1 MIGSKR
7 RRLWS
12 PAVMV
17 TAVTLIATAASANAA
32 TITVNDG
39 GDTTADDGA
48 CTLREAIT
56 AANTNAASGATP
68 GECAAGEDGPAV
80 RDAIQFGLTAGFH
93 VISPGSALPVATDTV
108 EIDGT
113 NGAAG
118 ARIRID
124 GTSAGA
130 LAKGLVITTGSDG
143 SYVHDLAITNFD
155 TDGLYLFAS
164 SNVAEDV
171 VSGTNLAGTDATM
184 GNGDNGI
191 EVLGDDNQILAS
203 VASANAH
210 DGVFIDY
217 RADGTSITG
226 SRIGT
231 TRDGTADLGNAFNGI
246 TIASASLEAAND
258 TRIGGATGLTAGGD
272 CTGDCNVIAGNNLDG
287 IQESSALIPITGTEI
302 IGNHIGTDRAGT
314 AAVANGRDG
323 IIVQGVIQA
332 TSISRNQ
339 VGGNAADGILISPT
353 STTGVAVGPADTT
366 IAGNLIGVDAA
377 GSAALGNGD
386 RGIRVVSD
394 VTSGFDPIR
403 GTVIGG
409 STGLSADD
417 CTGDCN
423 VISASGTFGVELVGN
438 VDGTQVLGNKIGTDA
453 NGTIDLGNQQ
463 AGVGVGGADTT
474 VIGVPGGG
482 NVISGNATAGIQISD
497 ATGATIQG
505 NLVGV
510 GADGTA
516 ALGNTL
522 AGVQL
527 LTGTN
532 GVEVG
537 GIASGATNVVAHNH
551 ADGVDV
557 AGGAPGA
564 QENSVLRNSIFA
576 NGGLGIDLGAVLG
589 SGDGVTAND
598 GPGDADTGGNGLQN
612 FPDLRA
618 AVADQGA
625 DTTRVIGSLESAAST
640 AFRVEVFAS
649 GSPDPSGHGEGEL
662 YLGATTVATDPS
674 GHAEIDVTLPSAA
687 SPGAAVS
694 ATATELGPG
703 GAPLGTSEFAGNV
716 SEGCSSTATSGDD
729 VICGTAGKDTIDGGA
744 GDDIILAGGGK
755 DTISGGSGDD
765 IIDGGTGEDTADY
778 SSSAAGVE
786 ADLGAGSATGDG
798 TDTLQGIED
807 VTGSSHGDDLTG
819 DGAANVLKGADGR
832 DEINGGDTADVLKG
846 GKGADTISGGKG
858 ADTVEGDEKADTLD
872 GGKGADDVEGGGGK
886 DVAKGDSGSD
896 SVHGGGAND
905 TVKGGDG
912 GDDKVKGGDGKDT
925 LDGGEGKGDVC
936 DGGAGKDA
944 KTHKGCEKVKSIP

>member
-1 MIGSKR
+1 MMGRKR
-7 RRLWS
+7 IWS
-12 PAVMV
+12 PALV
-17 TAVTLIATAASANAA
+17 ATAAALIASAPAASAA
-32 TITVNDG
+32 TITVNDA
-39 GDTTADDGA
+39 GDTTADDGV

-130 LAKGLVITTGSDG
+130 LAKGIVITTGSDG

-155 TDGLYLFAS
+155 TDGLYLFSS
-164 SNVAEDV
+164 SNVTEDV
-171 VSGTNLAGTDATM
+171 VSGTNLAGTDATS

-191 EVLGDDNQILAS
+191 EVLGDDNQIEDS
-203 VASANAH
+203 VSSAN
-210 DGVFIDY
+210 GSYGIYIDY
-217 RADGTSITG
+217 RADGTTITG

-246 TIASASLEAAND
+246 TIASDSLEAADD
-258 TRIGGATGLTAGGD
+258 TTIGGTTGLTAGGD
-272 CTGDCNVIAGNNLDG
+272 CTGDCNVIAGNTFDG
-287 IQESSALIPITGTEI
+287 IQESSAAVPITGTEI
-302 IGNHIGTDRAGT
+302 TGNHIGTDLAGT

-339 VGGNAADGILISPT
+339 VGGNAAEGILISPT
-353 STTGVAVGPADTT
+353 STTGATVGPADTT
-366 IAGNLIGVDAA
+366 IAGNLIGVDAT
-377 GSAALGNGD
+377 GSTALGNGD

-394 VTSGFDPIR
+394 VTSSFDPIR

-453 NGTIDLGNQQ
+453 NGTADLGNQQ
-463 AGVGVGGADTT
+463 AGVGIGSTDATVVGAPGA
-474 VIGVPGGG
+474 G
-482 NVISGNATAGIQISD
+482 NVISGNATSGIQISD
-497 ATGATIQG
+497 ANGATVQG

-510 GADGTA
+510 GADGTT

-522 AGVQL
+522 AGVWL
-527 LTGTN
+527 LTGAN
-532 GVEVG
+532 DVEVG
-537 GIASGATNVVAHNH
+537 GTTAGASNVVAHNGG
-551 ADGVDV
+551 DGVEI
-557 AGGAPGA
+557 AGGTPGA

-576 NGGLGIDLGAVLG
+576 NGGLGIDLGAILG

-598 GPGDADTGGNGLQN
+598 GPGDADSGGNGLQN
-612 FPDLRA
+612 FPGLRA

-625 DTTRVIGSLESAAST
+625 DTTRVIGALDSAANKS
-640 AFRVEVFAS
+640 FRVELFAN
-649 GSPDPSGHGEGEL
+649 GTPDASGHGEAEV
-662 YLGATTVATDPS
+662 YLGTVTVTTDGA
-674 GHAEIDVTLPSAA
+674 GHADFDTTLAAAA

-694 ATATELGPG
+694 ATATQLSSG
-703 GAPLGTSEFAGNV
+703 GAPLGTSELSANV
-716 SEGCSSTATSGDD
+716 TEGCASSGTSGDD
-729 VICGTAGKDTIDGGA
+729 VICGTAGNDAIDGGA
-744 GDDIILAGGGK
+744 GDDIILAADGK
-755 DTISGGSGDD
+755 DTITGGAGDD

-778 SSSAAGVE
+778 SSSAAGID

-798 TDTLQGIED
+798 SDTLQGIED

-819 DGAANVLKGADGR
+819 DGAANVLKGADGV
-832 DEINGGDTADVLKG
+832 DDITGGDTADVLKG

-872 GGKGADDVEGGGGK
+872 GGKGADDLEGGDGK
-886 DVAKGDSGSD
+886 DVGKGGSGSD
-896 SVHGGGAND
+896 SVHGGGADD

-936 DGGAGKDA
+936 DGGGGKDA